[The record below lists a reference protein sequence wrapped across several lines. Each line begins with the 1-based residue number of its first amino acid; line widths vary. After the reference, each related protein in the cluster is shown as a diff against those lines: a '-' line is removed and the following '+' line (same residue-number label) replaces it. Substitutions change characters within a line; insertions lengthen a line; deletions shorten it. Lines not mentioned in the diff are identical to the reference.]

1 MRQSVRYASDDAW
14 CTVHPDAVGRRHQ
27 PDRIETQS
35 SPAGDCRKPFRGEC
49 LAVGMANAHVAI
61 SLCDMNTR
69 NNPGV
74 PGAVGEA
81 ARVKRP
87 QKRPPVAVLA
97 LSSPRLRACRTCD
110 PAGLGERVEIEPDLS
125 EWNYGAFE
133 GLRTVDIQRERPA
146 WNIWHDGC
154 PQGEMPADVLAR
166 ADRLIA
172 RWIGLPVQ
180 AGQHFPLHP
189 ASQSILG
196 QDAQHPGRRL
206 ITLWNQIPALHA
218 VDG

>member
-1 MRQSVRYASDDAW
+1 
-14 CTVHPDAVGRRHQ
+14 
-27 PDRIETQS
+27 
-35 SPAGDCRKPFRGEC
+35 
-49 LAVGMANAHVAI
+49 MANAHVAI

-87 QKRPPVAVLA
+87 QKHPPVAVLA

-133 GLRTVDIQRERPA
+133 GLRTADIQRKRPA

-166 ADRLIA
+166 ADRLIAHLCAFDGHLVLFSHGQFGAALAA

-206 ITLWNQIPALHA
+206 ITLWNQTPALHA
-218 VDG
+218 IGG